1 MPHKDHGRIAS
12 QVVKICPM
20 NAIQRGAVL
29 VVGLLAVALAGCQG
43 ATPSPSPSAA
53 PTPTPPPPDAD
64 EVIARFLALTSDP
77 ALTMHV
83 VADGK
88 VRVTAGGDMQDVKI
102 GFDMD
107 ISGEDGVGTA
117 VVDTGPSDVTF
128 EMLLVDDRAYVE
140 DNGAWTEV
148 PDYKPTTPLNPF
160 AGLTGPEQLT
170 YRGHEL
176 QDGQRI
182 HHLSVLVWLGG
193 DLSLLGE
200 QGWTGVKTDYTLTT
214 LTVDDEGAPIEMNF
228 SGGISG
234 KYQDVSAT
242 AAFEIKYEFTKI
254 GEAVEI
260 PTPS

>member
-1 MPHKDHGRIAS
+1 
-12 QVVKICPM
+12 M

-29 VVGLLAVALAGCQG
+29 VVGLLAVGLAGCGG

-53 PTPTPPPPDAD
+53 PTPTPPPPTAD
-64 EVIARFLALTSDP
+64 EVIARFLALTGDP

-88 VRVTAGGDMQDVKI
+88 VTVTAAGQTEDVKI

-107 ISGEDGVGTA
+107 ISGEDGVGQA
-117 VVDTGPSDVTF
+117 VVDTGPGNLTF
-128 EMLLVDDRAYVE
+128 DMLLVDNHAYID
-140 DNGAWTEV
+140 DNGIWTEV

-160 AGLTGPEQLT
+160 AGLTGPDELT
-170 YRGHEL
+170 YRGDQL
-176 QDGQRI
+176 QDGQRV

-193 DLSLLGE
+193 DVSLLAE
-200 QGWTGVKTDYTLTT
+200 QGWSGVKVDYTLTT
-214 LTVDDEGAPIEMNF
+214 MLVDDEGAPIEMNF
-228 SGGISG
+228 SGGVSG
-234 KYQDVSAT
+234 LYQGVTAT

>member
-1 MPHKDHGRIAS
+1 M
-12 QVVKICPM
+12 ICPM

-29 VVGLLAVALAGCQG
+29 VVGLLAVTLAGCGG

-53 PTPTPPPPDAD
+53 PTPTPPPPDAAQ
-64 EVIARFLALTSDP
+64 VVARFLALTGDP

-83 VADGK
+83 VADGT
-88 VRVTAGGDMQDVKI
+88 VRVTAGGEMQDVKI

-107 ISGEDGVGTA
+107 ISGENGVGTA
-117 VVDTGPSDVTF
+117 VVDTGPGDITF
-128 EMLLVDDRAYVE
+128 EMLLVDDRAYVD
-140 DNGAWTEV
+140 DNGTWTEV

-160 AGLTGPEQLT
+160 AGLTGPEELT
-170 YRGHEL
+170 YRGDAL
-176 QDGQRI
+176 QDGQRL

-193 DLSLLGE
+193 DVTLLEE
-200 QGWTGVKTDYTLTT
+200 QGWSGVTVDYTLTT

-228 SGGISG
+228 SGGVSG
-234 KYQDVSAT
+234 TYQQVSAT
-242 AAFEIKYEFTKI
+242 AAFEITYVFTKI